1 MLAMINLRNRS
12 PATKGHPM
20 YLRNAAWYVAAWGH
34 EISRDLHAT
43 QILGERVVLYR
54 TENGDPVALE
64 DACPHRKL
72 PLSMG
77 RLRGDALECGYH
89 GLTFDCSG
97 ACVKVPGQDNIP
109 PRAKVRSYPV
119 ADRWGLT
126 WIWMGDPAL
135 ADPSKIFH
143 VEHYDDP
150 SWGRN
155 TGPMML
161 FDCNYMLIT
170 DNLLDPS
177 HVSWVHLGSFGE
189 AACEDTPLKVDL
201 GENGVT
207 VSRWMHDREVAPL
220 YQPLV
225 TFEGRADR
233 LQRYEV
239 RYPSLALIKA
249 VFTPAGQGGPDKV
262 LPPDTF
268 IMDSYNFMTPVN
280 ERQTRYYWFQM
291 RNVRPDCAETSAFM
305 TKGVQAAFEEDRV
318 ILNAV
323 QIGQETKRTPN
334 IDLAIDG
341 GPLRFRRTLERKI
354 AAEAASAAQAA
365 E

>member
-1 MLAMINLRNRS
+1 
-12 PATKGHPM
+12 M

-77 RLRGDALECGYH
+77 RLRGDTLECGYH

-109 PRAKVRSYPV
+109 ARARVRSYPV
-119 ADRWGLT
+119 ADKWGLT

-135 ADPSKIFH
+135 ADPDKIFH

-150 SWGRN
+150 TWGRN
-155 TGPMML
+155 TGPVMV

-170 DNLLDPS
+170 DNLLDPG
-177 HVSWVHLGSFGE
+177 HVSWVHVGSFGE

-201 GENGVT
+201 ADSGVT
-207 VSRWMHDREVAPL
+207 VSRWMYDRAVAPL

-233 LQRYEV
+233 LQQYEG

-249 VFTPAGQGGPDKV
+249 VFTPAGQGGPDKE

-280 ERQTRYYWFQM
+280 EHQTRYYWFQM
-291 RNVRPDCAETSAFM
+291 RNVRPDSAETSAFM
-305 TKGVQAAFEEDRV
+305 TKSVQAAFEEDRV

-323 QIGQETKRTPN
+323 QIGQETKRTAN

-354 AAEAASAAQAA
+354 AAEAATAAQAA